1 MAEEMWEMIGNKS
14 SIYGATWPVYDEFMI
29 VDDEVTIAIQV
40 NGKLRATKEFLNGV
54 ASEEVIATATSMPEV
69 SKWIEG
75 KTVVREIFIP
85 NKLLNIVVKE

>member
-1 MAEEMWEMIGNKS
+1 MAEEIWSLLGHTT
-14 SIYGATWPVYDEFMI
+14 SIYGATWPSYDAFMI
-29 VDDEVTIAIQV
+29 VDDEVIIAIQV

-54 ASEEVIATATSMPEV
+54 AAEEVIATASSLPEV